1 METGVRDRPRHRPG
15 QVAPAGQ
22 ALPQR
27 LYAALPFGDERDL
40 DLLPNTL
47 PPQRHLGYAV
57 QWFGLALTVLVV
69 ALVLEWRRRR
79 AAR

>member
-1 METGVRDRPRHRPG
+1 M
-15 QVAPAGQ
+15 AAGG
-22 ALPQR
+22 AGNRRCPSATNATWTCCR
-27 LYAALPFGDERDL
+27 TRW
-40 DLLPNTL
+40 